1 MMEGAVNLAI
11 SKSTHSVILA
21 KAGIHL
27 VFCGNYLP
35 SSIKIK
41 MDSRLRENDGKEK

>member
-1 MMEGAVNLAI
+1 MVHYKTPQL
-11 SKSTHSVILA
+11 SYSVILA
-21 KAGIHL
+21 KAGIHWA
-27 VFCGNYLP
+27 FCGNHLP